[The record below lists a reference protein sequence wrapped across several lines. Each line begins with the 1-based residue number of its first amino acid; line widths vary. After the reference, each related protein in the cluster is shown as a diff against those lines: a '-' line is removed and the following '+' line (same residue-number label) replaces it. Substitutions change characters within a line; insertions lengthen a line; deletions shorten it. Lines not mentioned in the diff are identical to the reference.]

1 MSCET
6 KKKKY
11 AEYNNAVKEYD
22 LAMIKAGFED
32 KLIAITLR
40 AMERALMLF
49 GRGKTWKLEFKRF
62 CQSFM
67 AGYENVQ
74 KILDIVDQTEVANA
88 RDAYINEK
96 CDPCCTVKNCDAC
109 GKHDDNGGG
118 GGGAGGQKGHWE
130 GSKWIPD
137 PLALDLDGNGIAFT
151 KNGAYFDL
159 GTDGFAERATW
170 IGKGDGL
177 LALDKNNDG
186 KINNGSEL
194 FGDAMRKKDG
204 TLAKDG
210 FDALADYDLNKDGKI
225 DAADDVYSKLRVWV
239 DANGDGVT
247 DDGELKTL
255 AELGIKQLNLGNT
268 AGNGVV
274 NATGEALRKQGSFV
288 WENGAVAAL
297 NEYGLSRDAV
307 DSKETE
313 LLPVPDDVKALPDV
327 RGWGNVHSLQQ
338 AIVRDKFVF
347 QLEHRKIP
355 LLQREN

>member
-1 MSCET
+1 MNTRNIASNSSGQDGIEVSPGT
-6 KKKKY
+6 
-11 AEYNNAVKEYD
+11 AAGTMLGILLASFGVALFPEGVAAFLVAV
-22 LAMIKAGFED
+22 G
-32 KLIAITLR
+32 IAKICAVVGLVVDGELTYKS
-40 AMERALMLF
+40 E
-49 GRGKTWKLEFKRF
+49 
-62 CQSFM
+62 S
-67 AGYENVQ
+67 YESA
-74 KILDIVDQTEVANA
+74 K
-88 RDAYINEK
+88 
-96 CDPCCTVKNCDAC
+96 
-109 GKHDDNGGG
+109 
-118 GGGAGGQKGHWE
+118 GGAGEAFGALLPSLMPGVAKLALVTAYCAIIDALSNRDKHGPGPSTGPGGQKGHWE

-194 FGDAMRKKDG
+194 FGDAMKKKDG

-210 FDALADYDLNKDGKI
+210 FDALTDYDLNKDGKI

-255 AELGIKQLNLGNT
+255 AELGIRQLNLGNT

-274 NATGEALRKQGSFV
+274 NATGEVLQKQGSFI
-288 WENGAVAAL
+288 WENGAV
-297 NEYGLSRDAV
+297 RD
-307 DSKETE
+307 E
-313 LLPVPDDVKALPDV
+313 
-327 RGWGNVHSLQQ
+327 
-338 AIVRDKFVF
+338 FVF
-347 QLEHRKIP
+347 RLEHRKI
-355 LLQREN
+355 LVLQREN

>member
-1 MSCET
+1 MTT
-6 KKKKY
+6 KAQKFI
-11 AEYNNAVKEYD
+11 NDTINV
-22 LAMIKAGFED
+22 AGDYLRGEIQDTTVSLFAFS
-32 KLIAITLR
+32 LIVPRLIVL
-40 AMERALMLF
+40 
-49 GRGKTWKLEFKRF
+49 GYSKLEAGMMACLFVATVGLLGFSDTAKCQVVF
-62 CQSFM
+62 LQSFIDRLKELIQE
-67 AGYENVQ
+67 GNER
-74 KILDIVDQTEVANA
+74 D
-88 RDAYINEK
+88 RDAIRWLNEHFK
-96 CDPCCTVKNCDAC
+96 DSKN
-109 GKHDDNGGG
+109 
-118 GGGAGGQKGHWE
+118 
-130 GSKWIPD
+130 IPD
-137 PLALDLDGNGIAFT
+137 PLALDLDGNGISFT

-255 AELGIKQLNLGNT
+255 AELGIRQLNLGNT

-274 NATGEALRKQGSFV
+274 NATGEVLQKQGSFI
-288 WENGAVAAL
+288 WENCA
-297 NEYGLSRDAV
+297 
-307 DSKETE
+307 
-313 LLPVPDDVKALPDV
+313 
-327 RGWGNVHSLQQ
+327 
-338 AIVRDKFVF
+338 VRDEFVF

-355 LLQREN
+355 VLQRGN